1 MHCAHTV
8 ADLMSMAPRRQH
20 PHRYLAS
27 CCIWH
32 LFAHALSHFY
42 SCLGYRVT
50 RTTCCFKRV
59 ADLLFCLAFIFP
71 FITVNVQGA
80 IFSATDRRDDYLA
93 VLLAERYVNAPLL
106 RVRTFSRM
114 SIACVRLVQMVDFY
128 WNRASEFAIK
138 KIQRKKFATVSDV
151 FRS

>member
-59 ADLLFCLAFIFP
+59 ADLLFCLAFIFR

-106 RVRTFSRM
+106 RVRTFSRT
-114 SIACVRLVQMVDFY
+114 SISVRHTCPNGWFLLEPGIWVRYKKDT
-128 WNRASEFAIK
+128 AK
-138 KIQRKKFATVSDV
+138 KIRNGIGRF
-151 FRS
+151 